1 MRQWIKLIYKN
12 LSNARFVINYLYFEH
27 WNWNFIFYIYPYRM
41 RISHIL
47 VHIQR
52 SLQIFSSVNKK
63 NYCKIVITSTSAS
76 LAYIWLHMSSC
87 SQMSCNQPIPMCQ
100 DMSQLSKH
108 GCEWKYGVG
117 LLCRTT
123 RTLPHLAI
131 RVHPTL
137 LLLSI
142 SKGLLRDC
150 EIFANL
156 CLKLYHSLL
165 TPTWCCDPLATR
177 SGGNCGPPPVPGPQ

>member
-1 MRQWIKLIYKN
+1 MTIVKHCPRNKTLNNNLYHICKLPSAIVYAYVYIDPFCSCLIRLLWNHLYMRQWIKLIYKN

-108 GCEWKYGVG
+108 GCEWK
-117 LLCRTT
+117 
-123 RTLPHLAI
+123 
-131 RVHPTL
+131 
-137 LLLSI
+137 
-142 SKGLLRDC
+142 
-150 EIFANL
+150 
-156 CLKLYHSLL
+156 
-165 TPTWCCDPLATR
+165 
-177 SGGNCGPPPVPGPQ
+177 